1 MTEETTEQPRY
12 NVSIHNDAAIAAAVD
27 QEVPKEL
34 LSSRSA
40 GGSNTVTYLKGDIS
54 VDRLNE
60 IFGPLGW
67 GLVASKPEI
76 EKEVATRTK
85 WEGPSGNKKAK
96 DVEMVVYSVTTQVT
110 LTIKKRTPE
119 GSDTVFVQ
127 TGIGYGEVEP
137 GKYAKEAIGMAV
149 KGAETDGLKRC
160 TSMLGKAFGMF
171 LDQDGNQSDI
181 EYAHKGNRTGLSKA
195 KKMRQDK
202 ESGRGGNARSGG
214 SRATRNDSRGEY
226 DDGRQQGEGRQSRGN
241 SGGGGRSQQREQ
253 PARERNDDRSSDK
266 ESRDDG
272 PRGRQQEQDS
282 PADDKPAK
290 SGRSRPRAEVNDDF
304 DLDSEPVTRADQVAY
319 GATIVKRLKDAKNKA
334 DREDLIRR
342 HRDSITNLE
351 GNILTR
357 LKEAA
362 LQHEIDIDK
371 ITG

>member
-1 MTEETTEQPRY
+1 MTEETNEQPRY

-40 GGSNTVTYLKGDIS
+40 GGNNSVTYLKGDIS

-67 GLVASKPEI
+67 GAVASPPQI
-76 EKEVATRTK
+76 EKEVANRTK
-85 WEGPSGNKKAK
+85 WENRQPKE
-96 DVEMVVYSVTTQVT
+96 VEMVVYSVTTQVT

-181 EYAHKGNRTGLSKA
+181 EYAHKGNKTGLAKA
-195 KKMRQDK
+195 KRTRQDR
-202 ESGRGGNARSGG
+202 ESDRGRDNRSGG
-214 SRATRNDSRGEY
+214 GRNSR
-226 DDGRQQGEGRQSRGN
+226 DDYGDDRQQGGNRQSRSN
-241 SGGGGRSQQREQ
+241 SGGDRSQDRDPPARGRSADRGDDQQGRS
-253 PARERNDDRSSDK
+253 DD
-266 ESRDDG
+266 SRQE
-272 PRGRQQEQDS
+272 RGRGKEQER
-282 PADDKPAK
+282 PVDDKPAK
-290 SGRSRPRAEVNDDF
+290 SNRTRPKAEVNDDF
-304 DLDSEPVTRADQVAY
+304 DLDSEPVTRSDQVAY
-319 GATIVKRLKDAKNKA
+319 GATIVKRLKDARNKA

-342 HRDSITNLE
+342 HRESITNLE

-362 LQHEIDIDK
+362 RQHDIDIDK

>member
-1 MTEETTEQPRY
+1 MTEETNEQPRY
-12 NVSIHNDAAIAAAVD
+12 NVSIHNDAAIASAVD

-40 GGSNTVTYLKGDIS
+40 GGNNSVTYLKGDIS

-67 GLVASKPEI
+67 GAVASPPQI
-76 EKEVATRTK
+76 DKEVATRTK
-85 WEGPSGNKKAK
+85 WEGPSGNKKPK

-119 GSDTVFVQ
+119 SSDTVFVQ

-181 EYAHKGNRTGLSKA
+181 EYAHKGNRTGLTKA
-195 KKMRQDK
+195 KKMRQDR
-202 ESGRGGNARSGG
+202 ESGRGRDNRSGG
-214 SRATRNDSRGEY
+214 GRNSR
-226 DDGRQQGEGRQSRGN
+226 DDYGDDRQQGGSRQSRSS
-241 SGGGGRSQQREQ
+241 SGGDRSQDRDPPARGRS
-253 PARERNDDRSSDK
+253 ADRS
-266 ESRDDG
+266 DDTRHE
-272 PRGRQQEQDS
+272 RGRGQEQER
-282 PADDKPAK
+282 PVDDKPTK
-290 SGRSRPRAEVNDDF
+290 SSRTRPKAEVNDDF
-304 DLDSEPVTRADQVAY
+304 DLDSEPVTRSDQVAY

-342 HRDSITNLE
+342 HRESITNLE

-362 LQHEIDIDK
+362 RQHDIDIDK

>member
-1 MTEETTEQPRY
+1 MTEETTKQPRY

-40 GGSNTVTYLKGDIS
+40 GGNNSVTYLKGDIS

-67 GLVASKPEI
+67 GVVASPPQI
-76 EKEVATRTK
+76 EKEVANRTK
-85 WEGPSGNKKAK
+85 WENRKPKE
-96 DVEMVVYSVTTQVT
+96 VEMVVYSVTTQVT

-181 EYAHKGNRTGLSKA
+181 EYAHKGNKTGLTKA
-195 KKMRQDK
+195 KRMRQER
-202 ESGRGGNARSGG
+202 ESGRGGDNRSSGG
-214 SRATRNDSRGEY
+214 RSSRNDDRDDYGE
-226 DDGRQQGEGRQSRGN
+226 DRQQGSNRQSRGS
-241 SGGGGRSQQREQ
+241 SGGERSQDRDPPARDRNADRGNDQDGRS
-253 PARERNDDRSSDK
+253 DD
-266 ESRDDG
+266 SRQA
-272 PRGRQQEQDS
+272 RGRQQEQDR

-290 SGRSRPRAEVNDDF
+290 SSRSRPKAEVNDDF
-304 DLDSEPVTRADQVAY
+304 DLDSEPVTRSDQVAY
-319 GATIVKRLKDAKNKA
+319 GATIVKRLKDAKNKD

-342 HRDSITNLE
+342 HRESITNLE

-362 LQHEIDIDK
+362 RQHDIDIDK

>member
-1 MTEETTEQPRY
+1 MTDQTRY

-27 QEVPKEL
+27 QPVPKEL

-40 GGSNTVTYLKGDIS
+40 GGNNSVTYLKGDIS

-67 GLVASKPEI
+67 GVVASAPQI
-76 EKEVATRTK
+76 DKEVATRTK
-85 WEGPSGNKKAK
+85 WENRKPKE
-96 DVEMVVYSVTTQVT
+96 VEMVVYSVTTQVT

-119 GSDTVFVQ
+119 GTDTVFVQ

-181 EYAHKGNRTGLSKA
+181 EYAHKGNRDGLAKA
-195 KKMRQDK
+195 RKMRQQN
-202 ESGRGGNARSGG
+202 ERSQGRGDEA
-214 SRATRNDSRGEY
+214 
-226 DDGRQQGEGRQSRGN
+226 
-241 SGGGGRSQQREQ
+241 
-253 PARERNDDRSSDK
+253 
-266 ESRDDG
+266 
-272 PRGRQQEQDS
+272 PRGRGNDRDDRDADREPRDEGRRPTSQRQAPKDDS
-282 PADDKPAK
+282 PEAGSGAKRDKGEDRGDAPSGDRKEDDAKEQKP
-290 SGRSRPRAEVNDDF
+290 SRSRPKAQVNDDF

-319 GATIVKRLKDAKNKA
+319 GATIVKRLKNAKNKNE
-334 DREDLIRR
+334 REELIRR
-342 HRDSITNLE
+342 HRESITNLE

>member
-1 MTEETTEQPRY
+1 MTEETTEQTRY
-12 NVSIHNDAAIAAAVD
+12 NVSIHNDAAIATAVD

-40 GGSNTVTYLKGDIS
+40 GGSNSVTYLKGDIS

-67 GLVASKPEI
+67 SVAAGKPEMD
-76 EKEVATRTK
+76 KENAMRLK
-85 WEGPSGNKKAK
+85 WEKGNRTPKE
-96 DVEMVVYSVTTQVT
+96 VEMVVYSVMTQVT

-181 EYAHKGNRTGLSKA
+181 EYAHKGNKTGLSKA

-202 ESGRGGNARSGG
+202 ESGRGGNASSGG
-214 SRATRNDSRGEY
+214 SRANRNASCDEY
-226 DDGRQQGEGRQSRGN
+226 DDGRQQGEGRQSRGG
-241 SGGGGRSQQREQ
+241 SAGGRSQDRDQS
-253 PARERNDDRSSDK
+253 ARGRNDDRGPEK

-272 PRGRQQEQDS
+272 SREPRGRQQEQDR

-290 SGRSRPRAEVNDDF
+290 PGRSRPKAEVNDDF